1 MTNDQGRARP
11 PRLLSHFECDP
22 RGNRRLVTVGD
33 DIVALPHTRPY
44 LCGVS

>member
-1 MTNDQGRARP
+1 MTCDLLGARP

-22 RGNRRLVTVGD
+22 PGNRRLVTGGD
-33 DIVALPHTRPY
+33 DIAAPPHTRPY

>member
-1 MTNDQGRARP
+1 MTYDQGRARR

-22 RGNRRLVTVGD
+22 RGNRRLVTVGH
-33 DIVALPHTRPY
+33 DIAAPPHTPPY